1 VDGVIATNATV
12 RREGVPEY
20 AAGLPGGLS
29 GLPLK
34 ARATEV
40 IRYIAG
46 RTEGQLPIIG
56 VGGIAST
63 DDALEKLRAGASL
76 VQVYTGLVYG
86 GPGLVHQINKGLL
99 QACEAQ
105 GAKSVR
111 ELAGALAEI
120 SR

>member
-1 VDGVIATNATV
+1 M
-12 RREGVPEY
+12 RREGVPNY

-40 IRYIAG
+40 VRYIAR
-46 RTEGQLPIIG
+46 RTEGRVPIVG
-56 VGGIAST
+56 VGGIAGAA
-63 DDALEKLRAGASL
+63 DALEKLRAGASL
-76 VQVYTGLVYG
+76 VQVYAGLVYA
-86 GPGLVHQINKGLL
+86 GPGLTRQINAGLL

-105 GAKSVR
+105 EVESVR
-111 ELAGALAEI
+111 DLAGARAER